1 MTTLTTYAL
10 ILGVMSAQRLDGS
23 RGLGFH
29 FDHHTWSSQVT
40 MLLEKQGLFSV
51 ACQRVDVTGL

>member
-51 ACQRVDVTGL
+51 